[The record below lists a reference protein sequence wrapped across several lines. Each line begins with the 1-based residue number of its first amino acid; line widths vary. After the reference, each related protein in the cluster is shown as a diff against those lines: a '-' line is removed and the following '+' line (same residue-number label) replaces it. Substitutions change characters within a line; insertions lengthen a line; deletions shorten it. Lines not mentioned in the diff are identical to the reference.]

1 MNKIQFDLVQIP
13 IPNFDRWYL
22 IYTIFM
28 NMNFTSYESVFKYQ
42 FNAIK
47 FVLYES
53 VDQGLKN
60 LSFDLHGRLEKE
72 DKVDRRL

>member
-1 MNKIQFDLVQIP
+1 
-13 IPNFDRWYL
+13 
-22 IYTIFM
+22 M
-28 NMNFTSYESVFKYQ
+28 NMKFTSYESVFKYQ

-53 VDQGLKN
+53 VGQGLKN